1 MYVTNVKLAHPTTY
15 STSVVV
21 MGTRDARGEH
31 TAILSRLFGGMARL
45 RYNAAVTSRSRNLT
59 AAANNHEHNRC
70 VFPAFP
76 PTKMLV
82 CTSP

>member
-1 MYVTNVKLAHPTTY
+1 MYVTNVKLAYLTAY

-21 MGTRDARGEH
+21 
-31 TAILSRLFGGMARL
+31 LSRLFGGMARL

-76 PTKMLV
+76 PAKMLV
-82 CTSP
+82 